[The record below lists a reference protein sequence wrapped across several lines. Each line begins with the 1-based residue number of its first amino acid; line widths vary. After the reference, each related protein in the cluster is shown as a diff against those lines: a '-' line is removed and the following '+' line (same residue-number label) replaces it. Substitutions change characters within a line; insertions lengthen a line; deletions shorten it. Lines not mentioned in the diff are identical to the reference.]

1 MSPPRSLLSPGQTI
15 PSTPHAAEKEHSGV
29 ALAFQTSSKL
39 LHLFG
44 LCPTSLETKTSS
56 VLGRMPGWTREGR
69 RWGGGGRRSWGRT
82 QRPQGSPPCG
92 AGNRWEPPGCVTVVP
107 GSQEAPA
114 QLPGVMA
121 TRSPAAGLPPGPRG
135 CPSSQLTGCPGEA
148 AEGNAAGLPEG
159 PHGQETG
166 PREPLRSPCPA
177 HCSLCLLSTCRR
189 RS

>member
-1 MSPPRSLLSPGQTI
+1 MSPPRSLLSPGHTI
-15 PSTPHAAEKEHSGV
+15 PSTPHAPEKEHSGV
-29 ALAFQTSSKL
+29 ALAFQTSPKL

-56 VLGRMPGWTREGR
+56 LLGRTPGWTREGR

-121 TRSPAAGLPPGPRG
+121 TRSPAAGCPQDHGPDPP
-135 CPSSQLTGCPGEA
+135 PSSLAVLVRQPRAT
-148 AEGNAAGLPEG
+148 GLPEG
-159 PHGQETG
+159 PHGRETG

-177 HCSLCLLSTCRR
+177 HCCWGLLSTSRR